1 MIHQKIELNEI
12 GSKNAFATT
21 YILKTNHE
29 LPAKKRPIV
38 VICPGGG
45 YEYVSYREDEPV
57 ALQYLAK
64 GYNAVVLHYSVY
76 PATYPTALLEL
87 GRVILMLRERAD
99 EWLIDENRIVVMGF
113 SAGGHLAA
121 SYSCFWTK
129 DILSNT
135 LGCNKA
141 LLKPNGLI
149 LSYPVISS
157 GAYAHRGSFVHL
169 LGDKYDELVEEM
181 SLENQVTE
189 DNPPT
194 FLWHTVTDNVVPVEN
209 SLLFTKALKDRN
221 ISAEL
226 HLFSE
231 GCHGL
236 SLANEFTAV
245 NDSQI
250 IPSCQSWV
258 ELAHQWMNKIFKTH
272 T

>member
-1 MIHQKIELNEI
+1 MIHQNIELNEI

-29 LPAKKRPIV
+29 LPTKKRPTV

-45 YEYVSYREDEPV
+45 YKFVSYREDEPV
-57 ALQYLAK
+57 ALQFLAK
-64 GYNAVVLHYSVY
+64 GYNAVILHYSVS

-99 EWLIDENRIVVMGF
+99 EWLIDENRIVLMGF
-113 SAGGHLAA
+113 SAGGHLTA

-129 DILSNT
+129 DILSGT
-135 LGCNKA
+135 LGCNKDM
-141 LLKPNGLI
+141 LKPNGLV
-149 LSYPVISS
+149 LCYPVITS
-157 GAYAHRGSFVHL
+157 GEYAHRGSFVNL
-169 LGDKYDELVEEM
+169 LGDKYDELVDEM
-181 SLENQVTE
+181 SLENQVT
-189 DNPPT
+189 DNNPPT
-194 FLWHTVTDNVVPVEN
+194 FLWHTVTDNAVPVEN
-209 SLLFTKALKDRN
+209 SLLFTKALKDGN
-221 ISAEL
+221 ISVEL
-226 HLFSE
+226 HLYSE

-258 ELAHQWMNKIFKTH
+258 ELAHQWMKKIFNF
-272 T
+272 